1 MPDLIRGQRVKIAD
15 LTPALHLEIGVRV
28 AGPAHEYD
36 VSAFGLD
43 PAGKLSD
50 DRYMVFYNQ
59 KSSPEGA
66 VRMLP
71 QSGGETRFAVDLSKM
86 PRAVERLMFTASVDS
101 TDAGGA
107 FSQIS
112 SGHLAVYVGG
122 NGGVGGTELARF
134 PFYGADFGNER
145 AIIVAELYLKDV
157 WRFSAVGQGF
167 AGGLDALVAAYGG
180 EVKAAPAQ
188 PVTPQP
194 VAQPAPVNPVPQS
207 APINSQRP
215 GASPPPS
222 AAPPSP
228 INTQRP
234 SSAPPPQAAPVPPP
248 AQPPST
254 PIRLT
259 KVTLEK
265 QGQRASISLSKGS
278 APQPIHVNLNWD
290 KGGGTR
296 KGLFGLP
303 MAVAASDLDLGC
315 MYVMKDGEMG
325 AIQALGNRFGSDR
338 FAPYIM
344 LDKDDRSGQSSDGE
358 NLYILR
364 PELIQQ
370 VLVFAFIYEGT
381 SDFTSVN
388 GRLNI
393 KDAGGNEIAIRLNN
407 PDARRTFCAIA
418 MFENVGGNVEVSKEE
433 RYFQGHQ
440 DCDEH
445 YGFGFRWTAGSK

>member
-36 VSAFGLD
+36 ESAIGLD

-66 VRMLP
+66 VQMLP

-86 PRAVERLMFTASVDS
+86 PKAVERLMFTASVDS
-101 TDAGGA
+101 GA

-112 SGHLAVYVGG
+112 SGHLVVYVGG

-134 PFYGADFGNER
+134 PFYGADFGSER

-157 WRFSAVGQGF
+157 WRMSAVGQGF

-180 EVKAAPAQ
+180 EVKAAPATQ
-188 PVTPQP
+188 PVTPMPVPQP
-194 VAQPAPVNPVPQS
+194 APAPVNP
-207 APINSQRP
+207 APVNPAPVNSQRP
-215 GASPPPS
+215 GVSPPPL

-228 INTQRP
+228 VNTQRP
-234 SSAPPPQAAPVPPP
+234 SSAPASLPGQAP
-248 AQPPST
+248 AQPPSA

-265 QGQRASISLSKGS
+265 QGQRASISLTKGS

-303 MAVAASDLDLGC
+303 MSVAASDLDLGC

-344 LDKDDRSGQSSDGE
+344 LDKDDRSGQDEGGE

-393 KDAGGNEIAIRLNN
+393 KDAGGNEIAIKLNN

-440 DCDEH
+440 DCDKH
-445 YGFGFRWTAGSK
+445 YGFGFRWSAGNK

>member
-1 MPDLIRGQRVKIAD
+1 MPDLIRGQRLKIAD
-15 LTPALHLEIGVRV
+15 LTPSMQLELGVRV

-36 VSAFGLD
+36 VSLFGLD
-43 PAGKLSD
+43 PQGKLSD

-59 KSSPEGA
+59 KQSPEGA
-66 VRMLP
+66 IQMLP
-71 QSGGETRFAVDLSKM
+71 QNGGETRFAVDLSRV
-86 PRAVERLMFTASVDS
+86 PRTVERMMVTASVDS
-101 TDAGGA
+101 GA

-112 SGHLAVYVGG
+112 SGHLALYAGG
-122 NGGVGGTELARF
+122 NEVARF
-134 PFYGADFGNER
+134 PFHGADFGTER

-157 WRFSAVGQGF
+157 WRLSAVGQGF

-180 EVKAAPAQ
+180 EVKATPAA
-188 PVTPQP
+188 PVTPS
-194 VAQPAPVNPVPQS
+194 PAPVSPVPIS
-207 APINSQRP
+207 PVPISPAPVTP
-215 GASPPPS
+215 VPV
-222 AAPPSP
+222 
-228 INTQRP
+228 NTQRP
-234 SSAPPPQAAPVPPP
+234 APPGQVSPVQTPPPAAPASPVNTQRPAPAAPV
-248 AQPPST
+248 QPPSA

-265 QGQRASISLSKGS
+265 QGQRATISLSKGN

-296 KGLFGLP
+296 KGIFGLP
-303 MAVAASDLDLGC
+303 MAVANADLDLGC

-325 AIQALGNRFGSDR
+325 AIQALGNRFGSER

-344 LDKDDRSGQSSDGE
+344 LDKDDRSGQASDGE

-418 MFENVGGNVEVSKEE
+418 MFENVGGKIEVSKEE

>member
-15 LTPALHLEIGVRV
+15 LTPALHLEIGARV

-43 PAGKLSD
+43 PAGRLSD

-66 VRMLP
+66 VQMLP
-71 QSGGETRFAVDLSKM
+71 QSGGETRFAVDLSRM
-86 PRAVERLMFTASVDS
+86 PKAVERLMFTASVDS
-101 TDAGGA
+101 GA

-122 NGGVGGTELARF
+122 NGGVGGTELVRF
-134 PFYGADFGNER
+134 PFYGADFGGER

-157 WRFSAVGQGF
+157 WRMSAVGQGF

-180 EVKAAPAQ
+180 EVKAAPAAQ

-194 VAQPAPVNPVPQS
+194 VSQPAPVNPVPQS

-215 GASPPPS
+215 GASPPPP

-234 SSAPPPQAAPVPPP
+234 SSAPASAPGQAS
-248 AQPPST
+248 AQPPSSQV
-254 PIRLT
+254 RLT

-265 QGQRASISLSKGS
+265 QGQRASISLTKGS

-296 KGLFGLP
+296 KGLFGLS
-303 MAVAASDLDLGC
+303 MSVAASDLDLGC

-344 LDKDDRSGQSSDGE
+344 LDKDDRSGQDEGGE

-393 KDAGGNEIAIRLNN
+393 KDAGGNEIAIKLNN

-445 YGFGFRWTAGSK
+445 YGFGFRWSAGSK

>member
-1 MPDLIRGQRVKIAD
+1 MPDLIRGQRLKIAD
-15 LTPALHLEIGVRV
+15 LTPALQLEIGVRV
-28 AGPAHEYD
+28 AGPAQEYD

-50 DRYMVFYNQ
+50 DRYMIFYNQ

-71 QSGGETRFAVDLSKM
+71 QSGGETRFAVDLSRM
-86 PRAVERLMFTASVDS
+86 PKAVERLMFTASVDS
-101 TDAGGA
+101 GA

-122 NGGVGGTELARF
+122 TELARF
-134 PFYGADFGNER
+134 PFYGADFGSER

-157 WRFSAVGQGF
+157 WRMSAVGQGF

-180 EVKAAPAQ
+180 EVKATSTIQSVAPPA
-188 PVTPQP
+188 
-194 VAQPAPVNPVPQS
+194 PAPVSSVPQ
-207 APINSQRP
+207 AGPVNSQRP
-215 GASPPPS
+215 GVSPP

-234 SSAPPPQAAPVPPP
+234 ASAPPPQANPVPLPT
-248 AQPPST
+248 QPPSA

-265 QGQRASISLSKGS
+265 QGQRASISLSKGN

-296 KGLFGLP
+296 KGLFG
-303 MAVAASDLDLGC
+303 MTMSVAASDLDLGC

-325 AIQALGNRFGSDR
+325 AIQALGSRFGSDR
-338 FAPYIM
+338 FAPYIL
-344 LDKDDRSGQSSDGE
+344 LDKDDRSGQDEGGE

-393 KDAGGNEIAIRLNN
+393 KDAGGNEIAIKLNN

-445 YGFGFRWTAGSK
+445 YGFGFRWTSGSK

>member
-66 VRMLP
+66 VQMLP
-71 QSGGETRFAVDLSKM
+71 QSGGETRFAIDLSKM

-101 TDAGGA
+101 GA

-157 WRFSAVGQGF
+157 WRMSAVGQGF
-167 AGGLDALVAAYGG
+167 AGGLDALVLAYGG
-180 EVKAAPAQ
+180 EVKAAPAAQ
-188 PVTPQP
+188 PVTPAPVPQP
-194 VAQPAPVNPVPQS
+194 APAPVNPVPQS

-215 GASPPPS
+215 GASPPPP

-234 SSAPPPQAAPVPPP
+234 SASPPPSAAPNTPPI
-248 AQPPST
+248 QPPSA

-259 KVTLEK
+259 KVRSK
-265 QGQRASISLSKGS
+265 SRASGPAS
-278 APQPIHVNLNWD
+278 A
-290 KGGGTR
+290 
-296 KGLFGLP
+296 
-303 MAVAASDLDLGC
+303 
-315 MYVMKDGEMG
+315 
-325 AIQALGNRFGSDR
+325 
-338 FAPYIM
+338 
-344 LDKDDRSGQSSDGE
+344 
-358 NLYILR
+358 
-364 PELIQQ
+364 
-370 VLVFAFIYEGT
+370 
-381 SDFTSVN
+381 
-388 GRLNI
+388 
-393 KDAGGNEIAIRLNN
+393 
-407 PDARRTFCAIA
+407 
-418 MFENVGGNVEVSKEE
+418 
-433 RYFQGHQ
+433 
-440 DCDEH
+440 
-445 YGFGFRWTAGSK
+445 

>member
-1 MPDLIRGQRVKIAD
+1 MPDLIRGQRLKIAD
-15 LTPALHLEIGVRV
+15 LTPSMQLELGVRV

-36 VSAFGLD
+36 VSLFGLD
-43 PAGKLSD
+43 PQGKLSD

-59 KSSPEGA
+59 KQSPEGA
-66 VRMLP
+66 IQMLP
-71 QSGGETRFAVDLSKM
+71 QSGGETRFAVDLSRV
-86 PRAVERLMFTASVDS
+86 PRTVERLMVTASVDS
-101 TDAGGA
+101 GA

-112 SGHLAVYVGG
+112 SGHLALYAGG
-122 NGGVGGTELARF
+122 REIARF
-134 PFYGADFGNER
+134 PFYGADFGAER

-157 WRFSAVGQGF
+157 WRMSAVGQGF

-180 EVKAAPAQ
+180 EVKAAPPV
-188 PVTPQP
+188 PVTPSP
-194 VAQPAPVNPVPQS
+194 APSPAPV
-207 APINSQRP
+207 
-215 GASPPPS
+215 
-222 AAPPSP
+222 
-228 INTQRP
+228 NTQRP
-234 SSAPPPQAAPVPPP
+234 SSPSPVQPPPAAPPSPVNPSPVNTQRPSAAPLP
-248 AQPPST
+248 AQPPSSQPPNA
-254 PIRLT
+254 PIPLT

-265 QGQRASISLSKGS
+265 QGQRASISLTKGS

-296 KGLFGLP
+296 KGIFGLP
-303 MAVAASDLDLGC
+303 MAVANADLDLGC

-325 AIQALGNRFGSDR
+325 AIQALGNRFGSER

-344 LDKDDRSGQSSDGE
+344 LDKDDRSGQASDGE

-407 PDARRTFCAIA
+407 PDAQRTFCAIA
-418 MFENVGGNVEVSKEE
+418 MFENVGGKIEVSKEE
-433 RYFQGHQ
+433 RYFHGHQ
-440 DCDEH
+440 DCDQH
-445 YGFGFRWTAGSK
+445 YGFGFQWKAGSK